1 MSTEVLRDAGTILK
15 EEITGSLC
23 CEADGM
29 FRWVECQLN
38 TLKRCFTTSEIR
50 EALGSLPVG
59 LDATYQ
65 RILLAISK
73 EERGDVIAKRALM
86 WIVTALEP
94 LSLCQIVEALS
105 IDLDLRTLNPDSAPI
120 HGHALL
126 YSLDSLVVHSE
137 EADMVQL
144 SHFSVKEYLVG
155 NLVQENHT
163 YHINWRDAHMQ
174 VAQQCMSYITAC
186 LTLGLHDSNE
196 HPLLFY
202 VLDHGFYH
210 LSYVEPTDRILD
222 SIVAFHR
229 DIQQHPSEWE
239 ALQTLERIRPV
250 ELPSLQHDVVLYI
263 LIRYA
268 PDPLLH
274 LFLCR
279 SPVAEKEGINPLIY
293 VVPGKIEHARTLLAH
308 GAKLG
313 FSGQFNKTYDFLS
326 GLPIEAAADAG
337 DSELVDLFLEEGSPV
352 PHRLFSAKLFGRRK
366 YSDAHILTRLLQ
378 TDEFM
383 EWAIDVLN
391 EKLLIPALH
400 GLANWL
406 DWQNSAEGD
415 VVVMARRLKQIGCD
429 LDGHTSFVE
438 ALLRNAAHTGDISSI
453 QHLLSDLKVQ
463 LPSDI
468 ILLDRGSFL
477 HQRSDAETI
486 RFLIRNGANIHVASA
501 DESTALHHTVFGT
514 YDMKRC
520 LEKTKLLCRA
530 GCSPSVCN
538 LLGETPMHIALG
550 VNQNLDLSV
559 VRHLLSVG
567 AFLPPDILFAAN
579 SYRSSLSSS
588 KIRFL
593 LGEGADARVVAAN
606 GDSTLHSALR
616 YSVPGIWEG

>member
-1 MSTEVLRDAGTILK
+1 
-15 EEITGSLC
+15 
-23 CEADGM
+23 
-29 FRWVECQLN
+29 
-38 TLKRCFTTSEIR
+38 
-50 EALGSLPVG
+50 
-59 LDATYQ
+59 
-65 RILLAISK
+65 
-73 EERGDVIAKRALM
+73 
-86 WIVTALEP
+86 
-94 LSLCQIVEALS
+94 
-105 IDLDLRTLNPDSAPI
+105 
-120 HGHALL
+120 
-126 YSLDSLVVHSE
+126 
-137 EADMVQL
+137 
-144 SHFSVKEYLVG
+144 
-155 NLVQENHT
+155 
-163 YHINWRDAHMQ
+163 
-174 VAQQCMSYITAC
+174 
-186 LTLGLHDSNE
+186 
-196 HPLLFY
+196 
-202 VLDHGFYH
+202 
-210 LSYVEPTDRILD
+210 
-222 SIVAFHR
+222 
-229 DIQQHPSEWE
+229 
-239 ALQTLERIRPV
+239 
-250 ELPSLQHDVVLYI
+250 
-263 LIRYA
+263 
-268 PDPLLH
+268 
-274 LFLCR
+274 
-279 SPVAEKEGINPLIY
+279 
-293 VVPGKIEHARTLLAH
+293 
-308 GAKLG
+308 
-313 FSGQFNKTYDFLS
+313 
-326 GLPIEAAADAG
+326 
-337 DSELVDLFLEEGSPV
+337 
-352 PHRLFSAKLFGRRK
+352 
-366 YSDAHILTRLLQ
+366 
-378 TDEFM
+378 M